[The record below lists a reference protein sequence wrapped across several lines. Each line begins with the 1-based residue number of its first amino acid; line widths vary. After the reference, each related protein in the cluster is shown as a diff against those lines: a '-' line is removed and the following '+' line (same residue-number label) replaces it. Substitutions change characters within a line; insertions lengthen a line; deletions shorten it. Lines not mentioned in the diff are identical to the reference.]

1 MAQRQISA
9 HAWTPRNRSRA
20 HGHRAPIA
28 AKRIVSF
35 SDRSVLRRA
44 GDCLPWPTGHVLA
57 ESRRLKSDS
66 AGAAQAAISSPL
78 LSAQSDRPAAVAQT
92 IARVALQSRG
102 PSGRESRSSRA
113 APSPRTFGC
122 GRRHERANSEGR
134 TSPDACFL
142 GEQERRARRSSR
154 PPRVSRQRVLPRDCA
169 SQGRRPHGPR
179 PARSRLCSRGVRRT
193 ASRCCVSSDPVTRP
207 APALAP
213 AHSGTQ
219 KSQFASASTL
229 AARHRVVAES
239 RSGDSSRLSVV
250 HY

>member
-1 MAQRQISA
+1 MAGRAAVIRARLTYAVRQGGPATFTAASSAQRDMPSFRA
-9 HAWTPRNRSRA
+9 ERERGWRRGEARSNM
-20 HGHRAPIA
+20 
-28 AKRIVSF
+28 KRV
-35 SDRSVLRRA
+35 RV
-44 GDCLPWPTGHVLA
+44 G
-57 ESRRLKSDS
+57 
-66 AGAAQAAISSPL
+66 
-78 LSAQSDRPAAVAQT
+78 T

-213 AHSGTQ
+213 AHSGNAEV
-219 KSQFASASTL
+219 SV
-229 AARHRVVAES
+229 RV
-239 RSGDSSRLSVV
+239 R
-250 HY
+250 